1 MRSNGVSINFKTHFS
16 FVFSQNRRLH
26 SRLASS
32 GVTTPAVVSKIMG
45 SDEQSSR
52 NLTPVTNT
60 RRVLKNPLTAP
71 GGTVEVDRHRATK
84 PSMSSN

>member
-32 GVTTPAVVSKIMG
+32 GVTTPAVVSKIMAVTNNHHG
-45 SDEQSSR
+45 I
-52 NLTPVTNT
+52 LTPSHKYPT
-60 RRVLKNPLTAP
+60 RLKKPANRAR
-71 GGTVEVDRHRATK
+71 RHR
-84 PSMSSN
+84 